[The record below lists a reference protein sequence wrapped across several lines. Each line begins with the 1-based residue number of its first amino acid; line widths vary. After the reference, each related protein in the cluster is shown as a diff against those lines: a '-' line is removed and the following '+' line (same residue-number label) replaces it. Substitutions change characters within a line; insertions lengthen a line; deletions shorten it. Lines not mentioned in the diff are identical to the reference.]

1 MNGDDR
7 EDQLRQYYHVQYKS
21 HEYYKYIFW
30 FLSDTSIT
38 NALILFNSYRQK
50 IDLKTFR
57 VELAK
62 ALLGNYSNRKK
73 RSTNGP
79 SPSQQLTVRHY
90 PIKRRT
96 ESKKGLVDA
105 IIVPSIVPHYHVR
118 KHSGTVSSVKSIF
131 AIMEL
136 TKIAF

>member
-1 MNGDDR
+1 MFGIKAINTTNTFFCFYLTHPLQIPSSYSTATDKK
-7 EDQLRQYYHVQYKS
+7 LTSKS
-21 HEYYKYIFW
+21 
-30 FLSDTSIT
+30 
-38 NALILFNSYRQK
+38 
-50 IDLKTFR
+50 FR

-62 ALLGNYSNRKK
+62 ALLGDYNSRKR

-79 SPSQQLTVRHY
+79 SPSQQRLTVRHY

-96 ESKKGLVDA
+96 ESKKGLVNA
-105 IIVPSIVPHYHVR
+105 IIVPSIVPHHHER

-136 TKIAF
+136 TMIAF